1 MRNERWEDSHTVSPC
16 VFVKAAGFQPSCEL
30 GKLGQMQILKGI
42 KESEKRRE
50 QIGYKRQLEAKMHE
64 RTIKKGN
71 TTRLI
76 IYIMRKINV

>member
-1 MRNERWEDSHTVSPC
+1 MSPC
-16 VFVKAAGFQPSCEL
+16 VFVKAAGFQPSCEQSRED
-30 GKLGQMQILKGI
+30 KRI

-71 TTRLI
+71 ATRLI
-76 IYIMRKINV
+76 IYRARKIKV